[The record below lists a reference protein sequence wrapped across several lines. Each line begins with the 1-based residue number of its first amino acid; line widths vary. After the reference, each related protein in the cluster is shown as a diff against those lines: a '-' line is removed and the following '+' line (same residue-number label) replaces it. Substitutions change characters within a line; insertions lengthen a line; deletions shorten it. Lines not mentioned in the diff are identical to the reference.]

1 MTVYEALNIFGIS
14 GSYDE
19 KELKRVWRELAKK
32 YHPDNFK
39 DDEEKS
45 NAEEKL
51 KQINI
56 AYETLLNNESKNT
69 NFSHTYHDYYQESKI
84 AVLYYKKEKQQIL
97 KGYKP
102 KKYVPSFKW
111 FVEIEIIINIFG
123 YGDYA
128 TISEVDSNYQIAL
141 NQIKE
146 VYINYQKEF
155 YEKNGINKDEVVE
168 PINYNCSFDEFYE
181 QLLKIKDKYS
191 IENIFLRK
199 IEEVT
204 EKYKY
209 YAGYDMA
216 KAEIE
221 TQKRKKYNEGVGF
234 LQKNIDIFTIEGL
247 YKFMQV
253 FLKEL
258 EDEIE
263 EIFSQVFVIKNKIDK
278 LESIVYETND
288 TEIINEFIAWKANF
302 ERGQLFE
309 DALNGLEH
317 FEMLIRCKKV
327 LKSVNINNTV
337 SDSDIIYYGIDDKYY
352 NKIKLDSDIIKNID
366 LFYKNKNLDS
376 YIIDDID
383 TDKSKVYRKKK

>member
-1 MTVYEALNIFGIS
+1 MYNTVREVDCSYNNSLTEILKVYLKFQNEFYQKHNI
-14 GSYDE
+14 DE
-19 KELKRVWRELAKK
+19 KEVTNRV
-32 YHPDNFK
+32 
-39 DDEEKS
+39 
-45 NAEEKL
+45 
-51 KQINI
+51 
-56 AYETLLNNESKNT
+56 
-69 NFSHTYHDYYQESKI
+69 
-84 AVLYYKKEKQQIL
+84 
-97 KGYKP
+97 
-102 KKYVPSFKW
+102 
-111 FVEIEIIINIFG
+111 
-123 YGDYA
+123 
-128 TISEVDSNYQIAL
+128 
-141 NQIKE
+141 
-146 VYINYQKEF
+146 
-155 YEKNGINKDEVVE
+155 
-168 PINYNCSFDEFYE
+168 NYNCSFDEFYE

-253 FLKEL
+253 FLKKL

-288 TEIINEFIAWKANF
+288 TKIINEFIAWKANF

-309 DALNGLEH
+309 DALNEFEH
-317 FEMLIRCKKV
+317 FELLIRCKKV
-327 LKSVNINNTV
+327 LKSVSVNNTV
-337 SDSDIIYYGIDDKYY
+337 SDSNIIYYGIDDKYY
-352 NKIKLDSDIIKNID
+352 NKIKLDSDTIKNID
-366 LFYKNKNLDS
+366 LLYKNKNLDS
-376 YIIDDID
+376 DIIDDID